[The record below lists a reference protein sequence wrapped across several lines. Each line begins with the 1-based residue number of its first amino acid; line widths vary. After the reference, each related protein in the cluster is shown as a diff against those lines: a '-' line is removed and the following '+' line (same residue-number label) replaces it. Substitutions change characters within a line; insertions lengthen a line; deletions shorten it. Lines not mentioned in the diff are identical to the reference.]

1 MFNVLPGSE
10 EYYRKKNAPPGLGE
24 AFLSEDCYSLFN
36 QLHLLRLI
44 HFI

>member
-1 MFNVLPGSE
+1 MCFQAVKSIIE
-10 EYYRKKNAPPGLGE
+10 KKMPLRFSGE